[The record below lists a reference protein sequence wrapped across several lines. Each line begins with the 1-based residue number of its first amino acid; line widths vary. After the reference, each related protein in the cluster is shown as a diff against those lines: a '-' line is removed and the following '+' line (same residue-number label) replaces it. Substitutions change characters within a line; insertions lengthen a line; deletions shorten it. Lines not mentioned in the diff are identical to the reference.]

1 MRYALAFLLI
11 PACLM
16 LLVASTPAVAADDP
30 CTARAER
37 FLTQLGAG
45 NGVAA
50 LDELYASNPW
60 IQSSQD
66 DILSL
71 KNQLA
76 GLEGIVG
83 AYKRHLPISEVR
95 LAGCWVYLGY
105 MVLFDRQPIRFEFQ
119 FYRPEN
125 EWMTYGF
132 SYDDD
137 LDDDV
142 VTEGRAR
149 ALQPGS

>member
-1 MRYALAFLLI
+1 LILAS
-11 PACLM
+11 LM
-16 LLVASTPAVAADDP
+16 LLVVSVPAVAADDP

-45 NGVAA
+45 NGVEA

-83 AYKRHLPISEVR
+83 AYHSHLPMSEVR

-105 MVLFDRQPIRFEFQ
+105 LVLFDRQPIRFEFQ
-119 FYRPEN
+119 FYRPDS
-125 EWMTYGF
+125 EWMTYSF

-137 LDDDV
+137 LDEDV
-142 VTEGRAR
+142 VAEGRDR
-149 ALQPGS
+149 ALQAGP